1 MDIAKGNN
9 NLKLINHIPMEIQG
23 KESTNS
29 DIDITEKYVFRL
41 FISKKSP
48 DSLYVVKNIQKF
60 CNQYLHENY
69 ELEVVDIYEKPDLV
83 IEEQII
89 LTPLLIKKYPLPEE
103 RISGDLNNSQA
114 ILSQFHID

>member
-1 MDIAKGNN
+1 
-9 NLKLINHIPMEIQG
+9 MEIQG
-23 KESTNS
+23 KEAKKAE
-29 DIDITEKYVFRL
+29 IDIPEKYIFRL
-41 FISKKSP
+41 FISKKSH
-48 DSLYVVKNIQKF
+48 DCLYVVKNIQKF